1 MPECLSL
8 LDQALDL
15 GEQEMEFLEAGDV
28 DGLSDAATER
38 RRLIE
43 EAERL
48 RGTERVDVD
57 LLVEKLQKLRSML
70 SSLTARARTLHETLT
85 DDLSRIRREGRR
97 LAGYGK
103 ASKITPLFGRCHL
116 SKKG

>member
-1 MPECLSL
+1 MSECLSL

-15 GEQEMEFLEAGDV
+15 GERELEFLDAGDV
-28 DGLSDAATER
+28 DSLDTTVKER

-43 EAERL
+43 EADRL
-48 RGTERVDVD
+48 RGEESVDVD
-57 LLVEKLQKLRSML
+57 LLVEKLHKLRSMQ
-70 SSLTARARTLHETLT
+70 SALTTKARSLHETLT

-103 ASKITPLFGRCHL
+103 ASKITPLFGRRFM